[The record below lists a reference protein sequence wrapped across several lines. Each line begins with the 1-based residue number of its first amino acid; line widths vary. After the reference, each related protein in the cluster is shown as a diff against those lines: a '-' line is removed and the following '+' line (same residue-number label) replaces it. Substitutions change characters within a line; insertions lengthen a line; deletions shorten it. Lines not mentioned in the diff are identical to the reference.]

1 MNHNS
6 KIYVAGHN
14 GLAGSAIL
22 CNLKEAGFKNI
33 IVKNHDELDLTD
45 QLLTSNFFKIE
56 KPEYIFLAAGKVG
69 GIYANTLYPADFI
82 YQNITIQS
90 NVIHQSYLQGAKR
103 LLFLGSSCIY
113 PRDCEQPIKE
123 EYILSGPLEKS
134 NSPYA
139 LAKISGIEMCASYNH
154 QYKTKYLAAM
164 PTNLYGPGDNYDLQ
178 TGHVIAALIRKF
190 AEATKSNTEK
200 IEVWG
205 SGKPKRE
212 FLCST
217 DLAEACVF
225 LMTLSDEK
233 FNALLNKD
241 SSENSYPIVNVG
253 AGEDIS
259 IKDLSLLIAKISGF
273 KGEVI
278 FDNTK
283 LDGTPRKLLNVD
295 ILTQLGWTPSISI
308 SDGIKQ
314 ALKDFDHSWSIFNF
328 KLKYLF
334 LMNPIYSPI
343 TSHHSITKVDKIPN
357 INQYEPYFYYIAVFI
372 GLILIL
378 GVLLLIAYKVTR
390 KKR

>member
-1 MNHNS
+1 MSHNS

-22 CNLKEAGFKNI
+22 YNLKEAGFKNI
-33 IVKNHDELDLTD
+33 IVKSHDELDLTD
-45 QLLTSNFFKIE
+45 QLVTSNFFKTE
-56 KPEYIFLAAGKVG
+56 KPEYVFLAAGKVG

-82 YQNITIQS
+82 YQNIAIQS
-90 NVIHQSYLQGAKR
+90 NVIHQSYLQGVKR

-113 PRDCEQPIKE
+113 PRDCKQPIKE

-139 LAKISGIEMCASYNH
+139 LAKISGIEMCSSYNR

-178 TGHVIAALIRKF
+178 SGHVIAALIRKF
-190 AEATKSNTEK
+190 AEATKSNTES

-225 LMTLSDEK
+225 LMNLVDEK
-233 FNALLNKD
+233 FNSLLKND
-241 SSENSYPIVNVG
+241 LSENLYPIINVG

-273 KGEVI
+273 KGQVI

-295 ILTQLGWTPSISI
+295 VLTKLGWTPKTSI
-308 SDGIKQ
+308 SDGIKK
-314 ALKDFDHSWSIFNF
+314 ALQDFS
-328 KLKYLF
+328 
-334 LMNPIYSPI
+334 YS
-343 TSHHSITKVDKIPN
+343 
-357 INQYEPYFYYIAVFI
+357 
-372 GLILIL
+372 
-378 GVLLLIAYKVTR
+378 
-390 KKR
+390 

>member
-22 CNLKEAGFKNI
+22 YNLKEAGFNNI
-33 IVKNHDELDLTD
+33 IVKSHDELDLTD
-45 QLLTSNFFKIE
+45 QLVTSNFFKTE
-56 KPEYIFLAAGKVG
+56 KPEYVFLAAGKVG

-82 YQNITIQS
+82 YQNIAIQS
-90 NVIHQSYLQGAKR
+90 NVIHQSYLQGVKR

-113 PRDCEQPIKE
+113 PRDCKQPIKE

-139 LAKISGIEMCASYNH
+139 LAKISGIEMCSSYNR

-178 TGHVIAALIRKF
+178 SGHVIAALIRKF
-190 AEATKSNTEK
+190 AEATKSNTES

-225 LMTLSDEK
+225 LMNLVDEK
-233 FNALLNKD
+233 FNSLLKND
-241 SSENSYPIVNVG
+241 LSENLYPIINVG

-273 KGEVI
+273 KGQVI

-295 ILTQLGWTPSISI
+295 VLTKLGWTPKISI
-308 SDGIKQ
+308 SDGIKK
-314 ALKDFDHSWSIFNF
+314 ALQDFDCS
-328 KLKYLF
+328 
-334 LMNPIYSPI
+334 
-343 TSHHSITKVDKIPN
+343 
-357 INQYEPYFYYIAVFI
+357 
-372 GLILIL
+372 
-378 GVLLLIAYKVTR
+378 
-390 KKR
+390 

>member
-22 CNLKEAGFKNI
+22 YNLKEAGFNNI
-33 IVKNHDELDLTD
+33 IVKSHDELDLTD
-45 QLLTSNFFKIE
+45 QLVTSNFFKTE
-56 KPEYIFLAAGKVG
+56 KPEYVFLAAGKVG

-82 YQNITIQS
+82 YQNIAIQS
-90 NVIHQSYLQGAKR
+90 NVIHQSYLQGVKR

-113 PRDCEQPIKE
+113 PRDCKQPIKE

-139 LAKISGIEMCASYNH
+139 LAKISGIEMCSSYNR

-178 TGHVIAALIRKF
+178 SGHVIAALIRKF
-190 AEATKSNTEK
+190 AEATKSNTES

-225 LMTLSDEK
+225 LMNLVDEK
-233 FNALLNKD
+233 FNSLLKND
-241 SSENSYPIVNVG
+241 LSENLYPIINVG

-273 KGEVI
+273 KGQVI

-295 ILTQLGWTPSISI
+295 VLTKLGWTPKISI
-308 SDGIKQ
+308 SDGIKK
-314 ALKDFDHSWSIFNF
+314 ALQDFS
-328 KLKYLF
+328 
-334 LMNPIYSPI
+334 YS
-343 TSHHSITKVDKIPN
+343 
-357 INQYEPYFYYIAVFI
+357 
-372 GLILIL
+372 
-378 GVLLLIAYKVTR
+378 
-390 KKR
+390 

>member
-22 CNLKEAGFKNI
+22 YNLKEAGFDNI
-33 IVKNHDELDLTD
+33 LVKSHDELDLTD
-45 QLLTSNFFKIE
+45 QLVTSNFFKTE
-56 KPEYIFLAAGKVG
+56 KPEYVFLAAGKVG

-82 YQNITIQS
+82 YQNIAIQS
-90 NVIHQSYLQGAKR
+90 NVIHQSYLQGVKR

-113 PRDCEQPIKE
+113 PRDCKQPIKE

-139 LAKISGIEMCASYNH
+139 LAKISGIEMCSSYNR

-178 TGHVIAALIRKF
+178 SGHVIAALIRKF
-190 AEATKSNTEK
+190 AEATKSNTES

-225 LMTLSDEK
+225 LMNLVDEK
-233 FNALLNKD
+233 FNSLLKND
-241 SSENSYPIVNVG
+241 LSENLYPIINVG

-273 KGEVI
+273 KGQVI

-295 ILTQLGWTPSISI
+295 VLTKLGWTPKISI
-308 SDGIKQ
+308 SDGIKK
-314 ALKDFDHSWSIFNF
+314 ALQDFS
-328 KLKYLF
+328 
-334 LMNPIYSPI
+334 YS
-343 TSHHSITKVDKIPN
+343 
-357 INQYEPYFYYIAVFI
+357 
-372 GLILIL
+372 
-378 GVLLLIAYKVTR
+378 
-390 KKR
+390 

>member
-22 CNLKEAGFKNI
+22 YNLKEAGFKNI
-33 IVKNHDELDLTD
+33 IVKSHDELDLTD
-45 QLLTSNFFKIE
+45 QLVTSNFFKTE
-56 KPEYIFLAAGKVG
+56 KPEYVFLAAGKVG

-82 YQNITIQS
+82 YQNIAIQS
-90 NVIHQSYLQGAKR
+90 NVIHQSYLQGVKR

-113 PRDCEQPIKE
+113 PRDCKQPIKE

-139 LAKISGIEMCASYNH
+139 LAKISGIEMCSSYNR

-178 TGHVIAALIRKF
+178 SGHVIAALIRKF
-190 AEATKSNTEK
+190 AEATKSNTES

-225 LMTLSDEK
+225 LMNLVDEK
-233 FNALLNKD
+233 FNSLLKND
-241 SSENSYPIVNVG
+241 LSENLYPIINVG

-273 KGEVI
+273 KGQVI

-295 ILTQLGWTPSISI
+295 VLTKLGWTPKISI
-308 SDGIKQ
+308 SNGIKK
-314 ALKDFDHSWSIFNF
+314 ALQDFS
-328 KLKYLF
+328 
-334 LMNPIYSPI
+334 YS
-343 TSHHSITKVDKIPN
+343 
-357 INQYEPYFYYIAVFI
+357 
-372 GLILIL
+372 
-378 GVLLLIAYKVTR
+378 
-390 KKR
+390 

>member
-22 CNLKEAGFKNI
+22 YNLKEAGFKNI
-33 IVKNHDELDLTD
+33 IVKSHDELDLTD
-45 QLLTSNFFKIE
+45 QLVTSNFFKTE
-56 KPEYIFLAAGKVG
+56 KPEYVFLAAGKVG
-69 GIYANTLYPADFI
+69 GIYANTLFPADFI
-82 YQNITIQS
+82 YQNIAIQS
-90 NVIHQSYLQGAKR
+90 NVIHQSYLQGVKR

-113 PRDCEQPIKE
+113 PRDCKQPIKE

-139 LAKISGIEMCASYNH
+139 LAKISGIEMCSSYNR

-178 TGHVIAALIRKF
+178 SGHVIAALIRKF
-190 AEATKSNTEK
+190 AEATKSNTES

-225 LMTLSDEK
+225 LMNLVDEK
-233 FNALLNKD
+233 FNSLLKND
-241 SSENSYPIVNVG
+241 LSENLYPIINVG

-273 KGEVI
+273 KGQVI

-295 ILTQLGWTPSISI
+295 VLTKLGWTPKISI
-308 SDGIKQ
+308 SDGIKK
-314 ALKDFDHSWSIFNF
+314 ALQDFDCS
-328 KLKYLF
+328 
-334 LMNPIYSPI
+334 
-343 TSHHSITKVDKIPN
+343 
-357 INQYEPYFYYIAVFI
+357 
-372 GLILIL
+372 
-378 GVLLLIAYKVTR
+378 
-390 KKR
+390 

>member
-45 QLLTSNFFKIE
+45 QLITSNFFKIE

-178 TGHVIAALIRKF
+178 SGHVIAALIRKF
-190 AEATKSNTEK
+190 AEATKSSTEK

-314 ALKDFDHSWSIFNF
+314 ALKDFDHS
-328 KLKYLF
+328 
-334 LMNPIYSPI
+334 
-343 TSHHSITKVDKIPN
+343 
-357 INQYEPYFYYIAVFI
+357 
-372 GLILIL
+372 
-378 GVLLLIAYKVTR
+378 
-390 KKR
+390 

>member
-233 FNALLNKD
+233 FNALLNND

-314 ALKDFDHSWSIFNF
+314 ALKDFDHS
-328 KLKYLF
+328 
-334 LMNPIYSPI
+334 
-343 TSHHSITKVDKIPN
+343 
-357 INQYEPYFYYIAVFI
+357 
-372 GLILIL
+372 
-378 GVLLLIAYKVTR
+378 
-390 KKR
+390 

>member
-22 CNLKEAGFKNI
+22 YNLKEAGFKNI
-33 IVKNHDELDLTD
+33 IVKSHDELDLTD
-45 QLLTSNFFKIE
+45 QLVTSNFFKTE
-56 KPEYIFLAAGKVG
+56 KPEYVFLAAGKVG

-82 YQNITIQS
+82 YQNIAIQS
-90 NVIHQSYLQGAKR
+90 NVIHQSYLQGVKR

-113 PRDCEQPIKE
+113 PRDCKQPIKE

-139 LAKISGIEMCASYNH
+139 LAKISGIEMCSSYNR

-178 TGHVIAALIRKF
+178 SGHVIAALIRKF
-190 AEATKSNTEK
+190 AEATKSNTES

-225 LMTLSDEK
+225 LMNLVDEK
-233 FNALLNKD
+233 FNSLLKAD
-241 SSENSYPIVNVG
+241 LSENLYPIINVG

-273 KGEVI
+273 KGEVT

-295 ILTQLGWTPSISI
+295 VLTKLGWTPKISI
-308 SDGIKQ
+308 SDGIKK
-314 ALKDFDHSWSIFNF
+314 ALQDFDCS
-328 KLKYLF
+328 
-334 LMNPIYSPI
+334 
-343 TSHHSITKVDKIPN
+343 
-357 INQYEPYFYYIAVFI
+357 
-372 GLILIL
+372 
-378 GVLLLIAYKVTR
+378 
-390 KKR
+390 

>member
-22 CNLKEAGFKNI
+22 YNLKEAGFKNI
-33 IVKNHDELDLTD
+33 IVKSHDELDLTD
-45 QLLTSNFFKIE
+45 QLVTSNFFKTE
-56 KPEYIFLAAGKVG
+56 KPEYVFLAAGKVG
-69 GIYANTLYPADFI
+69 GIYANTLFPADFI
-82 YQNITIQS
+82 YQNIAIQS
-90 NVIHQSYLQGAKR
+90 NVIHQSYLQGVKR

-113 PRDCEQPIKE
+113 PRDCKQPIKE

-139 LAKISGIEMCASYNH
+139 LAKISGIEMCSSYNR

-178 TGHVIAALIRKF
+178 SGHVIAALIRKF
-190 AEATKSNTEK
+190 AEATKSNTES

-225 LMTLSDEK
+225 LMNLVDEK
-233 FNALLNKD
+233 FNSLLKND
-241 SSENSYPIVNVG
+241 LSENLYPIINVG

-273 KGEVI
+273 KGQVI

-295 ILTQLGWTPSISI
+295 VLTKLGWTPKISI
-308 SDGIKQ
+308 SNGIKK
-314 ALKDFDHSWSIFNF
+314 ALQDFS
-328 KLKYLF
+328 
-334 LMNPIYSPI
+334 YS
-343 TSHHSITKVDKIPN
+343 
-357 INQYEPYFYYIAVFI
+357 
-372 GLILIL
+372 
-378 GVLLLIAYKVTR
+378 
-390 KKR
+390 